1 MRCRCYP
8 PPPVS
13 LLLGRSLVV
22 ALFAVLAL
30 PSVGCRGWRNAG
42 DTFYGHRVPKKRAR
56 RETTYSFGQPGG
68 QWRPL
73 RDVDDVQVA
82 WIRREIV
89 GVIEL
94 HAQCDEQGDSNL
106 YQYTDHLRI
115 DWTDWQ
121 VESQSERT
129 LVGRAALRTIATG
142 RLDGV
147 QMKLE
152 MWVVKRA
159 GCLFDLHYAAPPD
172 TFAQGQSQFA
182 DVVAGF
188 QFPV

>member
-1 MRCRCYP
+1 VP
-8 PPPVS
+8 FV
-13 LLLGRSLVV
+13 LGRSRALVV
-22 ALFAVLAL
+22 ALFGVLMLA
-30 PSVGCRGWRNAG
+30 SVGCRGWRNAG
-42 DTFYGHRVPKKRAR
+42 DTFYGHRAPKKRAR
-56 RETTYSFGQPGG
+56 RETTYSFGQPGA

-73 RDVDDVQVA
+73 RDIEDVQVA

-94 HAQCDEQGDSNL
+94 HAQCDEQGDSDL
-106 YQYTDHLRI
+106 FQYTDHLRI

-121 VESQSERT
+121 VESQHETT
-129 LVGRAALRTIATG
+129 LIGRAALHTVVTG

-147 QMKLE
+147 PMKLE
-152 MWVVKRA
+152 LWVVKRA
-159 GCLFDLHYAAPPD
+159 GCLFDLRYAAPPD